1 MLKQV
6 KQERQMSAKIIF
18 IQTGGTI
25 DKDYPHTTKGWAFE
39 FGEPATRRILDK
51 LNPSFEYD
59 IITSCQ
65 KDSLEITDEDRMNLV
80 KIIEKR
86 PENKFIITHGT
97 DTMLETAI
105 FLKEHIKNKLMVIT
119 GAMLPE
125 RFSNS
130 DAPINLGC
138 AIATANL
145 INTGVYI
152 AMHGIVKKSD
162 EIERNLVN
170 GKYF

>member
-1 MLKQV
+1 MND
-6 KQERQMSAKIIF
+6 KILF

-39 FGEPATRRILDK
+39 FGEPATTRILEK
-51 LNPSFEYD
+51 LNPSFEYE

-65 KDSLEITDEDRMNLV
+65 KDSLEITEEDRMNLA
-80 KIIEKR
+80 KLIESR
-86 PENKFIITHGT
+86 PENRFIITHGT
-97 DTMLETAI
+97 DSMQETAA
-105 FLKEHIKNKLMVIT
+105 FLNERIKNKLIVIT

-145 INTGVYI
+145 IRTGVYI
-152 AMHGIVKKSD
+152 TMHGIVKRSEDIK
-162 EIERNLVN
+162 RNLEN
-170 GKYF
+170 GKYY